1 MQLLWVL
8 LFAILAFSLAA
19 VGAGNVA
26 YEINHSAPNV
36 EICNPY
42 CNWATPTP
50 LWPGG

>member
-1 MQLLWVL
+1 MRALWFL
-8 LFAILAFSLAA
+8 LFAILVCCFVALGGGKMA
-19 VGAGNVA
+19 V
-26 YEINHSAPNV
+26 EINHSAPNV